1 MMFQDSDE
9 VHLIEE
15 GGPVLGSFV
24 DNFGIVGI
32 WGLVGANWKD
42 GVVVVGK
49 EVVIGVGLDAILH
62 KRDL

>member
-1 MMFQDSDE
+1 M
-9 VHLIEE
+9 
-15 GGPVLGSFV
+15 GSFV